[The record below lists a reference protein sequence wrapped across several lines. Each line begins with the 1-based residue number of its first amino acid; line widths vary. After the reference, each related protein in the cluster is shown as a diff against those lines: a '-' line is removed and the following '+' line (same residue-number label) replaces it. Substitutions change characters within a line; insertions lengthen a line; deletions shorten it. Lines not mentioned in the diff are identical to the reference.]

1 MLKVSRV
8 FFIIILISFLLI
20 INCCS
25 VFATD
30 INMNLVPET
39 PAQEQNSDANTDN
52 ANQIDSTTPQ
62 TSTENNSSM
71 LNPNSV
77 GSVQEDGLGISSI
90 LSIFLITIGIILILL
105 AIAIIIRLK

>member
-71 LNPNSV
+71 LNPN
-77 GSVQEDGLGISSI
+77 
-90 LSIFLITIGIILILL
+90 IIYLYYFSHRFRWLFFFYFFEYFF
-105 AIAIIIRLK
+105 